1 MLTARAGRLAAACA
15 LVIAAASPA
24 AAQASGLPRHPRPGS
39 LSAWTAKVLEPAY
52 ARAHPDRG
60 ARLTHVGRH
69 APHWGGPNVLLVLD
83 AATVE
88 GRDYVKVLLKRMP
101 AGSAGWIEADHV
113 KLTRTARRVIV
124 DLSQRTVTVRHAG
137 RAIMK
142 TRAVIGAPSTRT
154 PVGQFAV
161 DAPVDQPRGGLLGP
175 RVLAM
180 AAYSR
185 ALARYQGGIP
195 QVAFHAYEKL
205 GAPLGRAAS
214 HGCVRIPQAKLNRLL
229 RLAPRGTPILIRR

>member
-1 MLTARAGRLAAACA
+1 MKAARLRAAAVLAFAC
-15 LVIAAASPA
+15 AAAYPA
-24 AAQASGLPRHPRPGS
+24 AAQAS
-39 LSAWTAKVLEPAY
+39 AWTATVLEPAY

-60 ARLTHVGRH
+60 ATLDHVGRY

-83 AATVE
+83 TATVD

-113 KLTRTARRVIV
+113 ELARTTRRIVV
-124 DLSQRTVTVRHAG
+124 DLSDRSVTLRQSG
-137 RAIMK
+137 RAILK
-142 TRAVIGAPSTRT
+142 TRAVVGAPSTPT
-154 PVGQFAV
+154 PIGQFAV
-161 DAPVDQPRGGLLGP
+161 DAPVDQPKGGLLGP

-180 AAYSR
+180 TAYSR

-205 GAPLGRAAS
+205 GAPLGTASS
-214 HGCVRIPQAKLNRLL
+214 HGCVRIPQAALTRLL
-229 RLAPRGTPILIRR
+229 RLAPRGTPVLIRR